1 MSQPDGDVAG
11 AAERRR
17 QVLDRFCEKLDKYL
31 PESGELRPWKLAE
44 IELALLD
51 DMNELA
57 CDIMES
63 RIGVDPKRVVE
74 KPHCPDCGRALGG
87 VDRRRPTHKHTLF
100 GPLRYART
108 YGVCQ
113 ACGLA
118 FSPSGDRVELRQGLL

>member
-1 MSQPDGDVAG
+1 MSQADADAAG
-11 AAERRR
+11 AAERRKA
-17 QVLDRFCEKLDKYL
+17 VLDRFCEKLDRYL
-31 PESGELRPWKLAE
+31 PESGQLRPWKLAE

-57 CDIMES
+57 RDIMES
-63 RIGVDPKRVVE
+63 RIGVDPERCPE
-74 KPHCPDCGRALGG
+74 TPRCPDCGRALGG

-100 GPLRYART
+100 GRLRYART

>member
-1 MSQPDGDVAG
+1 MTATDDSAAG
-11 AAERRR
+11 TAERRKA
-17 QVLDRFCEKLDKYL
+17 VLERFAGKLDKYL

-57 CDIMES
+57 LDIMGS
-63 RIGVDPKRVVE
+63 RIGVDPERCPE
-74 KPHCPDCGRALGG
+74 KPRCPDCGRALGG
-87 VDRRRPTHKHTLF
+87 VRRRSRTHKHTLF
-100 GPLRYART
+100 GRLRYART